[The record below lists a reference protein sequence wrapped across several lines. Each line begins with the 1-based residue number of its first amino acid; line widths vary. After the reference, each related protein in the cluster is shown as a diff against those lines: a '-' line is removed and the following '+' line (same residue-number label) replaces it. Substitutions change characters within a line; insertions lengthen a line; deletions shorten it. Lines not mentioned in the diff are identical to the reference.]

1 MLITK
6 AGPPPTP
13 VAIETFCSSVCR
25 AAATYVGGM
34 VRALSTVE
42 VVLGTRG
49 GGQEVEEEND
59 DCRKRGRGLSEGK
72 DTWRAI
78 AGSRTL
84 VGA

>member
-1 MLITK
+1 
-6 AGPPPTP
+6 
-13 VAIETFCSSVCR
+13 
-25 AAATYVGGM
+25 

-59 DCRKRGRGLSEGK
+59 DCRKRGRGLSKGK

-78 AGSRTL
+78 AGTRAL